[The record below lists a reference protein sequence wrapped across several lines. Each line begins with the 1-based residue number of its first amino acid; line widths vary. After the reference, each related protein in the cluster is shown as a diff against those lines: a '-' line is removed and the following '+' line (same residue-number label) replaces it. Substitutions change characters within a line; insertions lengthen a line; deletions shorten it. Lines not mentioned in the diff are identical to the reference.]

1 MVEVKAPKRRKE
13 AGLVTMRLSLMNI
26 PRYFVSLVAL
36 IFAVKLILATITPY
50 GFDFALYLSDVLIAD
65 PGVAWSPWIIM
76 VGGIYNAWLWL
87 PIHQN
92 DVQALNQVML
102 GGQSA
107 FLMPT
112 HYLLTTLIKTPL
124 ILCDLASSFLVYKLA
139 AKLSSSDLIGR
150 RAALLWFVNPFATLF
165 VEMWGSIDIIIIMLS
180 LVSLLYMIK
189 NRPRLSAF
197 SLFSGIA
204 IRLSP
209 ILTWASMVSWL
220 VGQRSDRWRTRLIIV
235 IGPLGIVAY
244 LYWSSQAQIL
254 YNFIQFMTTTQL
266 FSAYTPVTQTFSE
279 YTTSELHQLFVT
291 PGLAVM
297 AVTLYYLIAQRA
309 FRKDGWTLVTMTL
322 AGILLIYG
330 FADWSPTAFLWAMPL
345 LAIFNSY
352 EHKYSYS
359 ICFYGSLLLYL
370 VAFYSLQLTSDGTSF
385 LFIPVNIIPFGR
397 ILVAGL
403 RSTIALRQVGLD
415 VQVRSILAGVSI
427 AYSMFLTWRILRRR
441 A

>member
-1 MVEVKAPKRRKE
+1 
-13 AGLVTMRLSLMNI
+13 MRLSLMSS
-26 PRYFVSLVAL
+26 PKYFVFLVAL

-50 GFDFALYLSDVLIAD
+50 GFDFALYLSDVLVGD
-65 PGVAWSPWIIM
+65 PGAAWSPWIIM
-76 VGGIYNAWLWL
+76 VGSIYNSWLWL

-107 FLMPT
+107 LLMPT
-112 HYLLTTLIKTPL
+112 HYLLTALIKTPL
-124 ILCDLASSFLVYKLA
+124 ILCDLATGFLVYKLGT
-139 AKLSSSDLIGR
+139 KLSGSNVIGR
-150 RAALLWFVNPFATLF
+150 RAALLWLANPFATLF

-180 LVSLLYMIK
+180 FASLLYMLR
-189 NRPRLSAF
+189 NRPSLGAL

-204 IRLSP
+204 MKLSP
-209 ILTWASMVSWL
+209 ILTWASMASWL
-220 VGQRSDRWRTRLIIV
+220 VGQRSGRWRTRLIIL

-297 AVTLYYLIAQRA
+297 AVTLYYLIAQRT

-330 FADWSPTAFLWAMPL
+330 FADWFPTAFLWAMPL
-345 LAIFNSY
+345 IAVFNSH
-352 EHKYSYS
+352 ERKYGYS
-359 ICFYGSLLLYL
+359 VCFYGSLLLYL
-370 VAFYSLQLTSDGTSF
+370 VTFYSLQLTSDGISV
-385 LFIPVNIIPFGR
+385 LFIPVNLIPFGR
-397 ILVAGL
+397 ILLAGL

-427 AYSMFLTWRILRRR
+427 AYSIFLTLRILMRR